1 VASEQLRVGIPP
13 VAGRGDD
20 VADAVRRI
28 RPSRIVLLVVIAIL
42 AAQFVTFLV
51 TNKRFG
57 WSVVRH
63 YLFNHLILQGLL
75 TTIELTAISMTLGIL
90 IGIAVAVARLSTF
103 RPVSTLAWLYTRFF
117 FGVPLLVQLIFWFN
131 LAYLVP
137 KLSIGL
143 PFGPS
148 YGDWSANQ
156 IITPFIAAVLGLA
169 LHEGGYMSEVIRA
182 GLMSVDRGQR
192 DAARTLG
199 LSSFQTLR
207 RILLPQALRFIVPPT
222 TNQVIGML
230 KGSALV
236 SAVGVADLTG
246 QVENIYNI
254 NFQIVPLLLVA
265 CIWYF
270 VLISILDVV
279 QRYTERRFA
288 RADAGSI
295 ARGTRQRPDAVAT
308 NVTEAEV

>member
-1 VASEQLRVGIPP
+1 VASEQLRAGFPQ
-13 VAGRGDD
+13 VAGSGDD
-20 VADAVRRI
+20 VAHAVRRV
-28 RPSRIVLLVVIAIL
+28 RPWQVVVVLIMLVL

-51 TNKRFG
+51 TDAHFG
-57 WSVVRH
+57 WRVVGH
-63 YLFNHLILQGLL
+63 YLFNHLILQGVL
-75 TTIELTAISMTLGIL
+75 TTIELTAISMTLGIV
-90 IGIAVAVARLSTF
+90 IGIAVAVARMSSF
-103 RPVSTLAWLYTRFF
+103 RPVSTAAWLYTRFF

-137 KLSIGL
+137 KISIGL

-148 YGDWSANQ
+148 FGAWSANQ

-182 GLMSVDRGQR
+182 GLLSVDRGQR

-199 LSSFQTLR
+199 LSGWQTHR

-222 TNQVIGML
+222 TNQIIGML

-236 SAVGVADLTG
+236 SAVGVLDLTG

-254 NFQIVPLLLVA
+254 NFQVIPLLMVA
-265 CIWYF
+265 VIWYF
-270 VLISILDVV
+270 VMISVLDVV
-279 QRYTERRFA
+279 QRYTERRFR

-295 ARGTRQRPDAVAT
+295 ARAPRQRPGEIGPS
-308 NVTEAEV
+308 VTEAEV